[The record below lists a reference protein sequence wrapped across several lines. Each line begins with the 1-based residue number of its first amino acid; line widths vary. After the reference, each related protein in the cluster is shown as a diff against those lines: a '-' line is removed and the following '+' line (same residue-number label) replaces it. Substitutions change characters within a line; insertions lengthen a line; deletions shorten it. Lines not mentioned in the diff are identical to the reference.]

1 MVWWLFSKKGELNG
15 LRDEVKKSFS
25 AVKQDFGRVSEWI
38 SHLNSRDKHHFD
50 SVEEL
55 KQRLEMMEGEFSEM
69 KNFMAF
75 FSTRMS
81 KQLFKQQQTGVVKQT
96 AVEGVQTPVQT
107 GVQSAFLNNLSV
119 MERAIVWTLLNTEM
133 KLSCEDIASV
143 LGKERSTIRG
153 QLNTIKQK
161 NEGLIGEILEKNGR
175 KRYHIPEE
183 VREVVFSDMKV
194 GRTSKRVKKEQK

>member
-38 SHLNSRDKHHFD
+38 SHLNSRDKHHLD

-55 KQRLEMMEGEFSEM
+55 KQRIEVMEGEFSDI
-69 KNFMAF
+69 KNFMTF

-81 KQLFKQQQTGVVKQT
+81 KQLFKQQQTGVDKQT

-107 GVQSAFLNNLSV
+107 GVQTAFLNNLSV

-175 KRYHIPEE
+175 KRYYIPEE